1 MPSPWQAIGLCQRV
15 GFLIAGGMCSLVGGV
30 LLRQVGVHLA
40 SKVGRDHY

>member
-1 MPSPWQAIGLCQRV
+1 MACQRV